1 MQLLFCKT
9 VYVLR
14 IQGQFFG
21 DQPKQASGWQGQ
33 VITDKAEDLVNTV
46 ILSDKMCLV
55 GAVKAAAQVQEDIEK
70 AVITE

>member
-14 IQGQFFG
+14 IQGQLIG
-21 DQPKQASGWQGQ
+21 DQPKQASGRQGQ

-46 ILSDKMCLV
+46 ILSGKMCLV
-55 GAVKAAAQVQEDIEK
+55 GAVKAAAQDQEDIEK